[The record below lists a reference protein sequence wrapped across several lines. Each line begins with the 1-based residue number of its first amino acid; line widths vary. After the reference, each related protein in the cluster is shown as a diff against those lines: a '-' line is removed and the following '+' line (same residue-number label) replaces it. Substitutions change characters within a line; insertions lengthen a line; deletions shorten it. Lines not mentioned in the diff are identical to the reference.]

1 LFRVLLFS
9 VLGCG
14 AVSVLRAEPQGF
26 DIPAE
31 SGAAAL
37 LEFSQQA
44 KVEVLFSSE
53 AMSGVTTQAVNGRY
67 EPSDALD
74 LMLRGTHFI
83 GKADRHGNFV
93 IKEVAIG
100 SIRGRLLTPDG
111 RPAQKVHVYI
121 PSSHRLTTTDDNG
134 EFHFDDLPAG
144 QYELIASEA
153 GYLPLRM
160 PEIRVEGRRH
170 LKLDTQTIRLDTDAQ
185 ALDPF
190 VIEEK
195 ASHPGLFDHGE
206 TALPPRTAVG
216 NLDLPRSENDA
227 LPYTIYDRRQIMR
240 SGVVTL
246 NEYMQRELL
255 DGNAGTLPPEQN
267 GNAQTFVSSS
277 SNLALRGYTTQE
289 TVILVN
295 GRRLPQILTVNQ
307 GAIPPDVNFIP
318 LSLVERIEV
327 LPASASALYSGN
339 PVGGVINI
347 VLRPGADARS
357 TEVTTTYTNGFKNDA
372 PESSASLVH
381 SESFLG
387 GALRLRFSANFTK
400 AEPPSEAQLRY
411 HQVYDSENL
420 PLDQAVYR
428 ATPNIRSADLSPLF
442 GPGSSPVTSVAPGAD
457 GQGGIAAFDGRQGV
471 RDFDFYNTPG
481 GYSSSLDSV
490 NYGYGREQ
498 TRSAYYG
505 SVVYDAFP
513 WLQLGFDGTYSH
525 MQIDRGFDL
534 FRGDLTL
541 AANSPYNPFHQ
552 DIDISLNETAPALGE
567 NYSEAHLDF
576 GYAVIGALVKFPAD
590 WRGSIDAQF
599 GKNITRYRGVADVDQ
614 KRWQRLVDQGIYN
627 PLRDTQ
633 TSPPPKEFYDQVLEY
648 EGGRNQFVTLGN
660 FDTIDVAARATN
672 ESLKLPT
679 GVSTINVGAD
689 YRRDHLDSFVN
700 QVVYGDGSPAQS
712 PVMWQGRTLQQY
724 SVFGEFQA
732 PLLSQRWLPSWLH
745 KVETDSAVRYLG
757 SASSNETNVAP
768 TFGLKIDFA
777 GGFSLRGSVT
787 TTNRFP
793 SPVMS
798 SQVGNVDI
806 LDNQIVPQVLIVD
819 PLRVDANGKNSQY
832 SVIPKT
838 VIDPHL
844 RPEAAVTQ
852 TGGIVYQKGRDQRLR
867 VSVDFVDTHKVNELY
882 YLDAPTV
889 VALENI
895 FPDRVIRL
903 PKGAD
908 DTQKAG
914 VISTVLVGETN
925 LAWRHSQNWNISF
938 DYAMDHLWSG
948 TLEVYQRSILFT
960 TYDRQATPSSSLH
973 PGGVVDELNSPDD
986 PSLDLL
992 RYRSN
997 FGVAWYK
1004 PIFGIGLDGH
1014 YYSSR
1019 KLDSGDA
1026 SLQGS
1031 DHIDSYWQFDAYVQT
1046 DLTHWLWQHARF
1058 GLTAQLRVNNFLNS
1072 AFPRYDAES
1081 TGSGVEPYGD
1091 WRGRVYSVSCTAT
1104 F

>member
-1 LFRVLLFS
+1 MLAS
-9 VLGCG
+9 LG
-14 AVSVLRAEPQGF
+14 AEPQAF

-31 SGAAAL
+31 AGATAL
-37 LEFSQQA
+37 LRFSQQA

-53 AMSGVTTQAVNGRY
+53 AMAGVTTRAVNGAY
-67 EPSDALD
+67 EPDDALD
-74 LMLRGTHFI
+74 LLLRGTHFV
-83 GKADRHGNFV
+83 GRRDRRGNFV

-111 RPAQKVHVYI
+111 RPAQRVHVYI
-121 PSSHRLTTTDDNG
+121 PSARRVAVTDDNG

-160 PEIRVEGRRH
+160 PDIRVQGRRH
-170 LKLDTQTIRLDTDAQ
+170 LKLDTQTIRLETDAQ

-195 ASHPGLFDHGE
+195 ASRQQLFDRGE

-227 LPYTIYDRRQIMR
+227 LPYTIYDRSQIMR

-255 DGNAGTLPPEQN
+255 DGNAGSLPPEQN
-267 GNAQTFVSSS
+267 GNASTFLSSS
-277 SNLALRGYTTQE
+277 SNLALRGFKTEE

-295 GRRLPQILTVNQ
+295 GRRLPQILTV
-307 GAIPPDVNFIP
+307 GSDPIPPDVNFIP

-347 VLRPGADARS
+347 VLRPGADARA
-357 TEVTTTYTNGFKNDA
+357 TEITTTYTNGFRHDA

-387 GALRLRFSANFTK
+387 GALRIRFSANFTK
-400 AEPPSEAQLRY
+400 AEPPSEAQLGY
-411 HQVYDSENL
+411 HQAYDSHDL
-420 PLDQAVYR
+420 PLNQPIYR
-428 ATPNIRSADLSPLF
+428 ATPNIRSHPLTPLDPPAPLF
-442 GPGSSPVTSVAPGAD
+442 GPGSSTVTSVAPGAD
-457 GQGGIAAFDGRQGV
+457 GEGGLAAFGGREGV
-471 RDFDFYNTPG
+471 RDFDFFQAPG
-481 GYSSSLDSV
+481 GYSSSLDSL

-498 TRSAYYG
+498 SRSAYYG
-505 SVVYDAFP
+505 SIVYDMFP

-525 MQIDRGFDL
+525 MRINRGFDV

-541 AANSPYNPFHQ
+541 AENSPYNPFPRTV
-552 DIDISLNETAPALGE
+552 DISLNETAPALGE

-599 GKNITRYRGVADVDQ
+599 GKNITRYRGVTGVDQ
-614 KRWQRLVDQGIYN
+614 KRWQSLVDAGIYN

-633 TSPPPKEFYDQVLEY
+633 TSPPPAEFYDQVVEFQ
-648 EGGRNQFVTLGN
+648 GGRNRFVTLGN
-660 FDTIDVAARATN
+660 FDTVDVAARATN
-672 ESLKLPT
+672 EVLKLPT
-679 GVSTINVGAD
+679 GVSAVNVGAD
-689 YRRDHLDSFVN
+689 YRRDHLASLESR
-700 QVVYGDGSPAQS
+700 VVYGDGTLAET
-712 PVMWQGRTLQQY
+712 PVLWRGRTLQQY

-732 PLLSQRWLPSWLH
+732 PLLAERWLPRWLR
-745 KVETDSAVRYLG
+745 KVETDSAVRYIG

-777 GGFSLRGSVT
+777 GGFSIRGSVT

-793 SPVMS
+793 SPRMS
-798 SQVGNVDI
+798 SQVGAGEITDIVD
-806 LDNQIVPQVLIVD
+806 VPQVLITD
-819 PLRVDANGKNSQY
+819 PLRLDLNGKPSQY
-832 SVIPKT
+832 VVTPKT
-838 VIDPHL
+838 LNDSHL

-852 TGGIVYQKGRDQRLR
+852 TGGIVYQKGRAQRVR

-882 YLDAPTV
+882 NLEANAV
-889 VALENI
+889 VALENV
-895 FPDRVIRL
+895 FPDRVIRM
-903 PKGAD
+903 PKGPG
-908 DTQKAG
+908 DTQKG
-914 VISTVLVGETN
+914 GIISTVLVGTTN
-925 LAWRHSQNWNISF
+925 LAWRHSQNWNISL
-938 DYAMDHLWSG
+938 DYAHDHLWGG
-948 TLEVYQRSILFT
+948 TLEVYQRSVLFT
-960 TYDRQATPSSSLH
+960 KYDRQAVPSSALVQAA
-973 PGGVVDELNSPDD
+973 VVDELGHPDD
-986 PSLDLL
+986 PSFDLL

-997 FGVAWYK
+997 FGAAWYK
-1004 PIFGIGLDGH
+1004 PAYGFGIDGH

-1019 KLDSGDA
+1019 KLVQNEA
-1026 SLQGS
+1026 ALQGS
-1031 DHIDSYWQFDAYVQT
+1031 DHIDSYWQFDAYLQT
-1046 DLTHWLWQHARF
+1046 DLTRWLWRRARF
-1058 GLTAQLRVNNFLNS
+1058 GLTAQLRVNNILNS